1 MDIINKK
8 RDQKARAKKD
18 LTKDRKGELVQ
29 NKNEKVVDFFK
40 PGGDVKKPRKHVGDK
55 RTAKKFVGVKDDSD
69 KVKKHAS
76 PYAHKSGKPE
86 DKKTDEKTHS

>member
-18 LTKDRKGELVQ
+18 LKKDQQGMVKE

-40 PGGDVKKPRKHVGDK
+40 PGGDVKKPRKHAGDK
-55 RTAKKFVGVKDDSD
+55 RTSKKFVPVKDDS
-69 KVKKHAS
+69 K
-76 PYAHKSGKPE
+76 
-86 DKKTDEKTHS
+86 